1 MRKAAA
7 LHGIARGVSPPRAA
21 THRTAPSR
29 AATHRKARGT
39 VRRFNSTA
47 PPVSRKGA
55 RPFARATRPDYRSFA
70 TE

>member
-7 LHGIARGVSPPRAA
+7 LHGTARGASPPRAA
-21 THRTAPSR
+21 THRTATQRTTP
-29 AATHRKARGT
+29 RGT
-39 VRRFNSTA
+39 ARRFNSTA
-47 PPVSRKGA
+47 PPALRKGA